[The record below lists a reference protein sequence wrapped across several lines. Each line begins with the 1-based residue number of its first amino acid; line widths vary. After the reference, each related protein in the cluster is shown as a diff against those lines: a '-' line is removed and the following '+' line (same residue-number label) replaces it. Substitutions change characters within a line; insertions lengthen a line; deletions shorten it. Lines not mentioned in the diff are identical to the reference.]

1 MRSTLFTIFGLPIRS
16 YGLMMVVGFTLGIWR
31 ATRISVKRYGI
42 EKDRV
47 YDIALAC
54 LLSGVIGAR
63 IVYILLNPGS
73 ENWGDFIAVWQGGL
87 SFHGG
92 LASAMVCG
100 YVYTRIARL
109 SYWQVADLVAPSV
122 AIGYAFTRIGCFLDG
137 CCHGGPAGLPWGV
150 SFLEN
155 GVTTPPSHP
164 TQIYAFLASL
174 LIFWLLTRVERMR
187 RRAGF
192 VFVAYVGLYSIY
204 RFLIE
209 YLRSGYSAEP
219 WMFGLTEAQGVS
231 LVVMALSAV
240 LTLTVYR
247 KPAPAE
253 A

>member
-122 AIGYAFTRIGCFLDG
+122 AISTLMPAAAATPQF
-137 CCHGGPAGLPWGV
+137 GGPSHSLPCPIRLLDWQGVIDAPPWGGLC
-150 SFLEN
+150 SPEAH
-155 GVTTPPSHP
+155 S
-164 TQIYAFLASL
+164 LARS
-174 LIFWLLTRVERMR
+174 
-187 RRAGF
+187 
-192 VFVAYVGLYSIY
+192 
-204 RFLIE
+204 RF
-209 YLRSGYSAEP
+209 
-219 WMFGLTEAQGVS
+219 
-231 LVVMALSAV
+231 
-240 LTLTVYR
+240 
-247 KPAPAE
+247 AP
-253 A
+253 